1 MRVLT
6 PSENK
11 RLNELIG
18 FVGLSI
24 AILLALSLLSYSP
37 SDPSLNVSASA
48 PNLGSVHNW
57 IGLVGAYLADALF
70 QLGRLRGVSV
80 SGGHVYSGDAVVPQP
95 ADRYSYRKVGWVGA
109 DGGVAL
115 RRAEPGKY
123 ARRAR
128 IATCGRC
135 AG

>member
-18 FVGLSI
+18 FVGLSV

-48 PNLGSVHNW
+48 PSLGSVHNW

-70 QLGRLRGVSV
+70 QLAGYAAFLFPAGMFILAMRWFRS
-80 SGGHVYSGDAVVPQP
+80 QP
-95 ADRYSYRKVGWVGA
+95 IDTPIAKLVGWA
-109 DGGVAL
+109 SDGGVAL
-115 RRAEPGKY
+115 RRV
-123 ARRAR
+123 
-128 IATCGRC
+128 
-135 AG
+135 

>member
-18 FVGLSI
+18 FVGLSV

-37 SDPSLNVSASA
+37 SDPSFNVSASA
-48 PNLGSVHNW
+48 PSLGSVHNW

-70 QLGRLRGVSV
+70 QLGGLRGVSV
-80 SGGHVYSGDAVVPQP
+80 SRGHVYSGDAVVPQP
-95 ADRYSYRKVGWVGA
+95 ADRYARGQAGGMDANGW
-109 DGGVAL
+109 VAL
-115 RRAEPGKY
+115 RRVESGWHA
-123 ARRAR
+123 
-128 IATCGRC
+128 
-135 AG
+135 